1 MKMNIKVALKSI
13 KNYFNRSISIIISMA
28 IGVAL
33 IVGIGTLSKSA
44 KQADVDRMKYEFGS
58 FHVKYDDINKKQLE
72 SIKSHKNIEKI
83 GLKTY
88 YDSNVP
94 DGDNMLNLVKINKQ
108 YLELDNT
115 KLIKGKLPE
124 KENEILLEPWVML
137 NLGLKPKLDEKLTI
151 NLAHEKKIVTYTVV
165 GIVEDRVSAKS
176 NGIQEIFLPLNGN
189 YNEKTSAYV
198 KLNETGNIHKSID
211 QIKEDA
217 NIKNDFVHKNKMLID
232 SLENSNIFDYKTI
245 CIISIISIF
254 SIMVIYSIFN
264 ISILQRISEYGILKA
279 IGANTYQ
286 VFKLVITELA
296 ILLFAGIPLGISL
309 GILGAKLSSSTLGSL
324 FVEGNISIDKII
336 VSMQSIVCSIIIT
349 VITIISIS
357 IFVSIRI
364 KRLSPI
370 DAIKKRLK
378 HKKIKNLIQT
388 NFLIRYISIT
398 KIVSLKNIS
407 RNKKCFYTTIISMT
421 LGGTI
426 FIVSNFGANLKKSDA
441 ELSLETY
448 FKINS
453 DYKIVQESMDVSSG
467 LSEYQ
472 VKELKS
478 LDGVQD
484 LEPIQSLFMSMNIN
498 SDHIKYPHFFD
509 EANNY
514 EYNKN
519 LFGGVFTKDKINGS
533 YMVKGCLYGY
543 KENNIKSLR
552 SYLKEGKIDI
562 NKMENE
568 NTVLLRMPK
577 DGRGNYVFDIKPGDK
592 VNIKFPKDKLLTEK
606 VIKFDNDVEY
616 IEQEY
621 VVGGIIE
628 KTVAQNEFFVG
639 EDGVDLVVSDKNFKE
654 VSKIQ
659 NYSIVNIN
667 KKEDA
672 NTTKLNE
679 AIYNI
684 SRATPGSA
692 VRDLS
697 KEVEDINSFANA
709 KLIFI
714 NGITIILLL
723 ISLFNIINNISYNL
737 VSRICEFSIIRAI
750 GISNREFKQMII
762 FEGLIYGFV
771 SSILTVVLSL
781 IGQIILYKIVEPT
794 LINPIWSVNY
804 KLYICI
810 VFVNILIGFVSTYL
824 PSKKI
829 KTKSIVESISSLE

>member
-1 MKMNIKVALKSI
+1 MNIKIALKSI
-13 KNYFNRSISIIISMA
+13 KNYFNRSISIIISMV

-58 FHVKYDDINKKQLE
+58 FHVKYDDINEKQLE

-88 YDSNVP
+88 YDSNMP
-94 DGDNMLNLVKINKQ
+94 DGDNMLNLVKMNKQ
-108 YLELDNT
+108 YLELENT

-137 NLGLKPKLDEKLTI
+137 NLGLKPKLGEKLTI
-151 NLAHEKKIVTYTVV
+151 KLAHGKKIVTYTVV
-165 GIVEDRVSAKS
+165 GIIEDRVSAKS
-176 NGIQEIFLPLNGN
+176 KGIQEIFLPLIGN
-189 YNEKTSAYV
+189 DDGNISAYV
-198 KLNETGNIHKSID
+198 KFDETSNINKLVE
-211 QIKEDA
+211 QVKEDA
-217 NIKNDFVHKNKMLID
+217 NIKKDSVHRNNELID
-232 SLENSNIFDYKTI
+232 SLEKCNNFDYKTI
-245 CIISIISIF
+245 CIILIISIF

-264 ISILQRISEYGILKA
+264 ISVLQRISEYGILKA

-286 VFKLVITELA
+286 IFKLVITELS
-296 ILLFAGIPLGISL
+296 ILLLLSIPLGIGI
-309 GILGAKLSSSTLGSL
+309 GILGAKLCSSTLGKL
-324 FVEGNISIDKII
+324 FVEGNINIDKIS
-336 VSMQSIVCSIIIT
+336 VSIQSIVCSIIVT
-349 VITIISIS
+349 VITIIVIS
-357 IFVSIRI
+357 IFISIRI
-364 KRLSPI
+364 NRLSPI
-370 DAIKKRLK
+370 DAIQKRLK
-378 HKKIKNLIQT
+378 NKKIKTVIKT

-407 RNKKCFYTTIISMT
+407 RNRKCFYTTIISMT

-441 ELSLETY
+441 ELSLETN

-467 LSEYQ
+467 LSEKQ
-472 VKELKS
+472 VKKLKD

-484 LEPIQSLFMSMNIN
+484 IVPIQSLFMSMNIN
-498 SDHIKYPHFFD
+498 SDYIKYPHFFD
-509 EANNY
+509 EINNY

-519 LFGGVFTKDKINGS
+519 LFGGVFTKDRSDKN
-533 YMVKGCLYGY
+533 YVVKGCLYGY
-543 KENNIKSLR
+543 KKNNIESLR
-552 SYLKEGKIDI
+552 PYLKEGKIDI

-568 NTVLLRMPK
+568 NVALLRMPK
-577 DGRGNYVFDIKPGDK
+577 DGKGNYVFNIKPGDK
-592 VNIKFPKDKLLTEK
+592 VKIKFPKDKLLTEK
-606 VIKFDNDVEY
+606 VIKFDNDIQY
-616 IEQEY
+616 IEKEY
-621 VVGGIIE
+621 VIGGIID
-628 KTVAQNEFFVG
+628 KTIAQNEFFLG

-667 KKEDA
+667 EKKNA

-679 AIYNI
+679 DIYNI
-684 SRATPGSA
+684 SRETPGSA

-697 KEVEDINSFANA
+697 KEVKDINSFANA

-737 VSRICEFSIIRAI
+737 VSRIGEFSTIRAI
-750 GISNREFKQMII
+750 GISDKDFKQMII
-762 FEGLIYGFV
+762 FEGLIYGV
-771 SSILTVVLSL
+771 ISSILTVALSL
-781 IGQIILYKIVEPT
+781 IGQIIVYKIMAPT

-804 KLYICI
+804 KLYTLII
-810 VFVNILIGFVSTYL
+810 VVNIFIGFISTYL
-824 PSKKI
+824 PFKKI
-829 KTKSIVESISSLE
+829 KDKSIVESISSLE